1 MDTTYFTKRSNAVSL
16 TLIVLHLL
24 VVVSPIYLA
33 AALGPGWLTIACWLF
48 FGLSANGIL
57 NLMHE
62 CAHLHVF
69 KDRRG
74 SDLLGSWLIAPFV
87 FADFD
92 DYRRRHWD
100 HHRFI
105 GREGETKDTYLIDV
119 RGTMFVKEF
128 VRCALVISAARR
140 FFQQMQ
146 TRADNE
152 PRDRGWLG
160 ALALFQS
167 LFALSIVLTARTFHR
182 DDGWMAA
189 LADAAV
195 AYGFVYLYGLVSLTV
210 FVASLRAIA
219 EHQQDGDGSAAS
231 GYAALRNFS
240 CGPLSRYLMG
250 AYGFGEHYT
259 HHQHPGI
266 PYYHLPAATAAM
278 ARDNPLLRPD
288 KSYFAVLKNIIKRQP
303 APLISKKSA

>member
-1 MDTTYFTKRSNAVSL
+1 MDTTYFTKRPNTVSL
-16 TLIVLHLL
+16 ALIVLHLL

-33 AALGPGWLTIACWLF
+33 AAVGPGWLTIGCWLF

-69 KDRRG
+69 KERRG
-74 SDLLGSWLIAPFV
+74 SDILGSWLIAPFV

-92 DYRRRHWD
+92 GYRRRHWD

-105 GREGETKDTYLIDV
+105 GQAGETKDTYLIDV
-119 RGTMFVKEF
+119 RGTMIVKEF
-128 VRCALVISAARR
+128 FRCALVISAAQK
-140 FFQQMQ
+140 FFKQTQM
-146 TRADNE
+146 RAGSE
-152 PRDRGWLG
+152 RTDRGWL
-160 ALALFQS
+160 ATLALFQ
-167 LFALSIVLTARTFHR
+167 LVFALSILLAARVFHR
-182 DDGWMAA
+182 SDAWLVAISY
-189 LADAAV
+189 AAV
-195 AYGFVYLYGLVSLTV
+195 AYGFVYLYGLMSLTV

-266 PYYHLPAATAAM
+266 PYYHLPAATMAM
-278 ARDNPLLRPD
+278 ARDNPLLRPE
-288 KSYFAVLKNIIKRQP
+288 KSYFAVLEEIIKGQP
-303 APLISKKSA
+303 ARRIADRSA